1 MGIVYRE
8 FYDRIVEVEE
18 VGDCGSR
25 ILGYVTGLIA
35 VRVFFGSSIDFRGF
49 CIDEPRMAFDDV

>member
-8 FYDRIVEVEE
+8 FYDGIVEVEE

-25 ILGYVTGLIA
+25 ILGYGTG
-35 VRVFFGSSIDFRGF
+35 VDRGRGCSSIDFRGF
-49 CIDEPRMAFDDV
+49 CIDEPWMAFDDV